1 MRKTKKDNY
10 ASIIIIIKLL
20 VKIVLVELIFGGRKD
35 S

>member
-10 ASIIIIIKLL
+10 ASIIIIIQLL